1 MSSASRPLRILQ
13 ILRAPV
19 GGLFRHVYDLTHEL
33 AARGHEIGIVADS
46 LHTDALTEERLGK
59 LEPLAPLG
67 IHSLP
72 IPRTFGVADLTTP
85 LRVRRLADELQIDV
99 LHGHGAKGGLNA
111 RLARIG
117 ARQRVS
123 LYTPHGGVLNYRPG
137 SIAGQAF
144 RLIERALIGATDAIV
159 FESAFAQAAY
169 VEQIAN
175 PSCPGPVMHIGRM
188 PSEFEP
194 IAPGPEAAD
203 FVFIGEF
210 RSVKGINYLLDALVD
225 VRTPGG
231 RPSTL
236 VMAGGGPDLDA
247 IKAKIAS
254 LGLAARVTLLGV
266 KPARPTLQLGR
277 IAVVPS
283 LAESLPYVILEA
295 AAAGRPV
302 IATDVGGVKEI
313 FGQTASSL
321 LPPASAA
328 ALRGA
333 MQAALDDPTAAARE
347 ARIRL
352 AHIRAGFSIAHMTDQ
367 IEALYRQ
374 VLAARAPAAFTQP
387 STLSS

>member
-59 LEPLAPLG
+59 LRPLAPLG

-72 IPRTFGVADLTTP
+72 IPRTFGARDLTTP
-85 LRVRRLADELQIDV
+85 LRVRRLADALQIDV

-137 SIAGQAF
+137 SPAGQLF
-144 RLIERALIGATDAIV
+144 RLIERALLGATDAIV
-159 FESAFAQAAY
+159 FESAFAQRTYAA
-169 VEQIAN
+169 QIGK
-175 PSCPGPVMHIGRM
+175 PSCPGPVIHNGLM

-194 IAPGPEAAD
+194 IVPGPEAAD

-210 RSVKGINYLLDALVD
+210 RAVKGITFLLDALVD
-225 VRTPGG
+225 VRAPDG
-231 RPSTL
+231 RPATL

-247 IKAKIAS
+247 IQMQIAS
-254 LGLAARVTLLGV
+254 LGLAERVMLVGV
-266 KPARPTLQLGR
+266 KPARPTLHLGR
-277 IAVVPS
+277 VALVPS

-313 FGQTASSL
+313 YGPTAASL
-321 LPPASAA
+321 LPAADAA
-328 ALRGA
+328 ALRRA
-333 MQAALDDPTAAARE
+333 MQAALDDPAAAARE
-347 ARIRL
+347 AELRL
-352 AHIRAGFSIAHMTDQ
+352 THIRSGFSIAHMADQ

-374 VLAARAPAAFTQP
+374 ALAARVPAGIASP
-387 STLSS
+387 SALTS

>member
-59 LEPLAPLG
+59 LRPLAPLG

-72 IPRTFGVADLTTP
+72 IPRSFGAADLTTP
-85 LRVRRLADELQIDV
+85 FKIRRLADELQIDV
-99 LHGHGAKGGLNA
+99 LHGHGAKGGFNA
-111 RLARIG
+111 RLARIA

-137 SIAGQAF
+137 SATGQVF
-144 RLIERALIGATDAIV
+144 RMIERALIGATDAIV
-159 FESAFAQAAY
+159 FESAFAQRAY
-169 VEQIAN
+169 TEQIGK
-175 PSCPGPVMHIGRM
+175 PSCPGPVIHNGLM

-194 IAPGPEAAD
+194 IVPGPGAAD

-210 RSVKGINYLLDALVD
+210 RAVKGISHILDALVD
-225 VRTPGG
+225 VRAPDG
-231 RPSTL
+231 RPATL

-247 IKAKIAS
+247 IKTQIER
-254 LGLAARVTLLGV
+254 LGLVERITLVGV
-266 KPARPTLQLGR
+266 KPARPTLHLGR
-277 IAVVPS
+277 IALVPS

-313 FGQTASSL
+313 FGPTAASL
-321 LPPASAA
+321 LPAA
-328 ALRGA
+328 DATALRRA
-333 MQAALDDPTAAARE
+333 MQASLDHAAAAARE
-347 ARIRL
+347 AEVRL
-352 AHIRAGFSIAHMTDQ
+352 AHIRSGFSIAHMTDQ

-374 VLAARAPAAFTQP
+374 VLAARAPTGLTQ
-387 STLSS
+387 SSALSS

>member
-1 MSSASRPLRILQ
+1 MSSAFRPLRILQ

-46 LHTDALTEERLGK
+46 LHTDALTEERLEK
-59 LEPLAPLG
+59 LRPLAPLG

-72 IPRTFGVADLTTP
+72 IPRSVGAADLTTP
-85 LRVRRLADELQIDV
+85 LRVRRLADALQIDV
-99 LHGHGAKGGLNA
+99 LHGHGAKGGFNA

-123 LYTPHGGVLNYRPG
+123 LYTPHGGVLNYAPG
-137 SIAGQAF
+137 STAGQLF

-159 FESAFAQAAY
+159 FESSFAQAAY
-169 VEQIAN
+169 AEQIGRPA
-175 PSCPGPVMHIGRM
+175 CPAPVIHNGLM
-188 PSEFEP
+188 PAEFEP
-194 IAPGPEAAD
+194 IEPGPTAAD

-210 RSVKGINYLLDALVD
+210 RPVKGINYLLDALPD
-225 VRTPGG
+225 VRAPDG
-231 RPSTL
+231 RPASL
-236 VMAGGGPDLDA
+236 VMAGGGPDLEA
-247 IKAKIAS
+247 TKAQIER
-254 LGLAARVTLLGV
+254 LGLSGRVTLVGV

-302 IATDVGGVKEI
+302 IATDVGGVREI
-313 FGQTASSL
+313 YGPTAASL
-321 LPPASAA
+321 LPAADAA
-328 ALRGA
+328 ALRRA
-333 MQAALDDPTAAARE
+333 MQAALDNPAAAARE
-347 ARIRL
+347 ADIRL
-352 AHIRAGFSIAHMTDQ
+352 AHIRAGFSISHMTDQ

-374 VLAARAPAAFTQP
+374 VLAARAPRGLTQ
-387 STLSS
+387 SSALSS